1 MSGAK
6 KALKMNGS
14 DAKKIYGVNV
24 PPSVGAIA
32 VIDDVLRCQAFI
44 SDALVSDVFNVYA
57 GVLDF
62 CVSRVLNDAAGARV
76 QP

>member
-1 MSGAK
+1 MAQFVAVANE

-57 GVLDF
+57 CVLDF
-62 CVSRVLNDAAGARV
+62 LCR
-76 QP
+76 